1 MNTARA
7 IERSVDKF
15 WTTGLLEQ
23 AGLPVPETRTCEAP
37 DAAMEAFRE
46 LGGDVIVKPL
56 FGSMGLGMVRVT
68 DEDLAWRVF
77 RTIER
82 IQGVYYLQRMV
93 PHEGRDVRAFV
104 VGQRILGAI
113 ERRAPGW
120 RTNVSRGGA
129 ASADRAARR
138 SCGARAPGRRLDRGR
153 VRRGRPAHRQRR
165 HDVRSRGERHP
176 RLGGTAAG
184 HRTRRRRRHRGAGR
198 DGRAGP
204 RGAMTPADVASAVQL
219 ACLLEV
225 SAPKPGNVSPGRA
238 FDDMRYEDFLASAVA
253 IGPAF
258 LDADRQALGAT
269 ILAAVEA
276 TRRWTAANTNLGII
290 LLLAPLAARHA
301 PEGRRI
307 TARRR
312 ARGTSRNHGR

>member
-1 MNTARA
+1 LLIVTLASKSGWHTDELDRAARQHGHQHLLARYVDLVGSFGSRRGLRSGGVELERADVVLARIIPSGSLEQIIHRVDDLHQLTERGIRVMNTARA

-23 AGLPVPETRTCEAP
+23 SGLPVPETRTCEAP

-56 FGSMGLGMVRVT
+56 FGSMGLGMLRVA

-129 ASADRAARR
+129 ATAIELPASHAELALRAAAAIEAEYAGVDLLTD
-138 SCGARAPGRRLDRGR
+138 SDGTTYVLEVNGIPGWEGLQRATG
-153 VRRGRPAHRQRR
+153 V
-165 HDVRSRGERHP
+165 
-176 RLGGTAAG
+176 
-184 HRTRRRRRHRGAGR
+184 
-198 DGRAGP
+198 
-204 RGAMTPADVASAVQL
+204 DVAGAIVKQ
-219 ACLLEV
+219 AAEG
-225 SAPKPGNVSPGRA
+225 AHTRA
-238 FDDMRYEDFLASAVA
+238 M
-253 IGPAF
+253 P
-258 LDADRQALGAT
+258 
-269 ILAAVEA
+269 
-276 TRRWTAANTNLGII
+276 
-290 LLLAPLAARHA
+290 
-301 PEGRRI
+301 
-307 TARRR
+307 
-312 ARGTSRNHGR
+312 